1 MFNCQRKCV
10 SKWSS
15 PYLLINLI
23 LWMRTTWSHAF
34 TKLTEQDRL
43 MGYSEVFTFLFDPI
57 ECNKT
62 SYVHKCETD
71 ILVEKLPEWTWMLLH
86 DRRWGSFSP
95 RTSWIHSLHK
105 KMWWPPDVLWP
116 PLTGKA
122 AVFTGDRLTNQRR
135 REMYSYSLMQTKHLS
150 SKIIQFCTI
159 CKLRNI
165 WTGKTMEFLWGTL

>member
-15 PYLLINLI
+15 PNLLINRI
-23 LWMRTTWSHAF
+23 HAF
-34 TKLTEQDRL
+34 TKLTEQDCL
-43 MGYSEVFTFLFDPI
+43 MGYIEVFTFLFDPN

-71 ILVEKLPEWTWMLLH
+71 IWVGKLPEWTWMLLR
-86 DRRWGSFSP
+86 DRRWGSFSQW
-95 RTSWIHSLHK
+95 TSWIHSLHK

-122 AVFTGDRLTNQRR
+122 AVFTGDRPTNQRR

-159 CKLRNI
+159 CKLRNMD
-165 WTGKTMEFLWGTL
+165 W

>member
-116 PLTGKA
+116 PRQAKQLCLQVIDLQIKGGGRCTLTPSCKPSIY
-122 AVFTGDRLTNQRR
+122 LPKL
-135 REMYSYSLMQTKHLS
+135 YSSV
-150 SKIIQFCTI
+150 QFA
-159 CKLRNI
+159 N
-165 WTGKTMEFLWGTL
+165 

>member
-71 ILVEKLPEWTWMLLH
+71 IWVKSSLNGHECCCMIGDGDLFHRGLAEFIHCTKKCGDPQMFCDPPWQVKQLCLQVIDLQIKGGGRCTLTPSCKPSIYLPKL
-86 DRRWGSFSP
+86 
-95 RTSWIHSLHK
+95 
-105 KMWWPPDVLWP
+105 
-116 PLTGKA
+116 
-122 AVFTGDRLTNQRR
+122 
-135 REMYSYSLMQTKHLS
+135 YSSV
-150 SKIIQFCTI
+150 QFA
-159 CKLRNI
+159 N
-165 WTGKTMEFLWGTL
+165 